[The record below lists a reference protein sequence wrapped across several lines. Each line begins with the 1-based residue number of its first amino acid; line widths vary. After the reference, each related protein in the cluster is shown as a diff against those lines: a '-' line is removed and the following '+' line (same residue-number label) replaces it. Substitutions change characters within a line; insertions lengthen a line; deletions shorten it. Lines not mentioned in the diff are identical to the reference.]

1 MTNWIDGVVKYSETE
16 LKLLGLDQT
25 PIGPAIT
32 TFIKELHGVLGN
44 QPGLMKSI
52 TKQIGYLI
60 DKKPLAPITEK
71 DFVDD
76 KCTRYEYIYKA
87 QDGKYYNDRAVVFK
101 KSYDDPNSQY
111 IYQGQMRSKRE
122 ITLPYVLREEAV
134 LIP

>member
-1 MTNWIDGVVKYSETE
+1 MTEWIEGVLKHSETE

-111 IYQGQMRSKRE
+111 IYQGQMRSKQE
-122 ITLPYVLREEAV
+122 ITLPYILREEIV
-134 LIP
+134 LFP

>member
-122 ITLPYVLREEAV
+122 ITLPYVLREEVV

>member
-1 MTNWIDGVVKYSETE
+1 MSEWIDGVVKYSETE
-16 LKLLGLDQT
+16 LKLLGFDQT
-25 PIGPAIT
+25 PLGPAIT

-44 QPGLMKSI
+44 QPGLMKSLL
-52 TKQIGYLI
+52 KQVGDLI

-76 KCTRYEYIYKA
+76 RCVRYPYIYKA

-101 KSYDDPNSQY
+101 KSYDDLSSQY
-111 IYQGQMRSKRE
+111 LYEDARCSKQE
-122 ITLPYVLREEAV
+122 ITLPYVLREGIT